1 MTATTCS
8 SAQTW
13 SYPLVVMSDNVLHS
27 RHKASSDI
35 LHLRMTGVNTITGNT
50 NSVSATEVA
59 GAVIDDQ
66 IM

>member
-1 MTATTCS
+1 
-8 SAQTW
+8 
-13 SYPLVVMSDNVLHS
+13 MSDNVLHS